1 MNKPIYPS
9 TRTLARLYAD
19 QGYHDKAIEIYHDL
33 LQKFPG
39 RKDIGDDLAEV
50 NRRMQQVKTT
60 HEPKLTLV
68 FQEWLDL
75 LTKYKQVRESFNN
88 SQPRL

>member
-19 QGYHDKAIEIYHDL
+19 QGYHDKAIEIYNDL
-33 LQKFPG
+33 IQKFPG
-39 RKDIGDDLAEV
+39 RKDIRDDLAEV

-88 SQPRL
+88 SQSRL

>member
-19 QGYHDKAIEIYHDL
+19 QGYHDKAIEIYNDL
-33 LQKFPG
+33 IQKFPG
-39 RKDIGDDLAEV
+39 RKDIRDDLAEIKQ
-50 NRRMQQVKTT
+50 RMQQVKTT

-88 SQPRL
+88 SQSRL

>member
-9 TRTLARLYAD
+9 TRTLAKLYAD
-19 QGYHDKAIEIYHDL
+19 QGYHDKAVEIYYDL

-39 RKDIGDDLAEV
+39 RKDITDDLAEV
-50 NRRMQQVKTT
+50 KQRMQQVKTT

-75 LTKYKQVRESFNN
+75 LTKYKQVRESAQNGH
-88 SQPRL
+88 SRL